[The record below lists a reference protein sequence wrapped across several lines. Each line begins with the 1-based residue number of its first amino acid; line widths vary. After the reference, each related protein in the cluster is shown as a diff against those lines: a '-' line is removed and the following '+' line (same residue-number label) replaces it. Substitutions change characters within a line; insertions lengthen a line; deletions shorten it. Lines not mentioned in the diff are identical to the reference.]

1 MARPR
6 AAPGLA
12 FAIALALLHLS
23 SCSPAPGTAPHAPD
37 TSPRA
42 EPDRSIALAKP
53 WRTLRGLTVENGSA
67 FDQAAV
73 ELEGA
78 RKVIVPDTAVV
89 RPGGDGQRLQIFMRK
104 ALAYRGQSAEPLGI
118 RTTRNQMGCATRS
131 EAGALAVA
139 TFGEWDSRI
148 EGGASMGVVVL
159 VPTGVEVEKRPG
171 LSGPQEEDRVAHA
184 HHPTRPKEVRAGW
197 TAVPDVPDPDRKAG
211 G

>member
-12 FAIALALLHLS
+12 FGIALALLHLA

-53 WRTLRGLTVENGSA
+53 WHTLRGLTVENGSA
-67 FDQAAV
+67 FDQA
-73 ELEGA
+73 
-78 RKVIVPDTAVV
+78 VV
-89 RPGGDGQRLQIFMRK
+89 RPGVGGQCLQIFMRK

-118 RTTRNQMGCATRS
+118 RTTRNQMGCATKP

-159 VPTGVEVEKRPG
+159 VPPGVEVGKRPG
-171 LSGPQEEDRVAHA
+171 LSGPQI
-184 HHPTRPKEVRAGW
+184 
-197 TAVPDVPDPDRKAG
+197 
-211 G
+211 